1 MEWSPRMGEYLRG
14 VYEDRPRRITL
25 NSALTSQQARA
36 TLAHELGHA
45 WYRHRRVG
53 DSRLDARI
61 ERQADEYAAALL
73 FDAEAYARAERMA
86 GPHPGALARELDVT
100 PAVVVVWQRML
111 DRGDLVALSALRQ
124 QEVVAPVR
132 CRASAHKLSG

>member
-1 MEWSPRMGEYLRG
+1 
-14 VYEDRPRRITL
+14 
-25 NSALTSQQARA
+25 
-36 TLAHELGHA
+36 
-45 WYRHRRVG
+45 
-53 DSRLDARI
+53 
-61 ERQADEYAAALL
+61 
-73 FDAEAYARAERMA
+73 MA